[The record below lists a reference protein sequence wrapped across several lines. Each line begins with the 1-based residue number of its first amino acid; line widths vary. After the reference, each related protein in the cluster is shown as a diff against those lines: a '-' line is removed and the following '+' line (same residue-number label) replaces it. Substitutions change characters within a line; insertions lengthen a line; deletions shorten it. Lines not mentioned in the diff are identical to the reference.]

1 MRSHIQVAYDPLQD
15 AFVGA
20 TTVHTAIGMLP
31 VFAIV
36 PLRPIGK
43 AAARVLLEKEVK
55 KVRGTSND
63 EVGFGFL
70 KKAWNKVWSKA
81 KKVARAV
88 GVTKVLNAVKKGAL
102 KTLKAAGKIVKSPAF
117 GALMG
122 VASFIPGV
130 GPIALAGYAGVRA
143 AIAIAE
149 GAKKG
154 DPKALETIGKYAM
167 PGGEKTMALIRSVVP
182 GQI

>member
-1 MRSHIQVAYDPLQD
+1 MARIQICYDSAQD
-15 AFVGA
+15 AFIGA
-20 TTVHTAIGMLP
+20 ATVNTLIGSFP

-43 AAARVLLEKEVK
+43 MVATTLLKKEIK
-55 KVRGTSND
+55 RSTANGD

-70 KKAWNKVWSKA
+70 KKAWKGVWNRA
-81 KKVARAV
+81 KKIARAV
-88 GVTKVLNAVKKGAL
+88 GVTKVLSAVKKAAQ
-102 KTLKAAGKIVKSPAF
+102 KTLKAAGKIVKSPVF
-117 GALMG
+117 GAMMG

-143 AIAIAE
+143 AMAIAE

-154 DPKALETIGKYAM
+154 DPKALETIGKYAL
-167 PGGEKTMALIRSVVP
+167 PGGEKAMALIRSVVP
-182 GQI
+182 GQV